1 MRSLEKSTTPMK
13 QIVFATHN
21 LNKLTEIQPLIPGG
35 LEVVSLDQI
44 GCVEAIAETA
54 NTLEGNA
61 QIKADYIWKYFRQDC
76 FADDTGLEVEA
87 LEGAPGV
94 YSARFAGPE
103 ALADANMAKLLK
115 LLQGKASRKARFRTV
130 IALILGGHS
139 YQFEGVVEGKILE
152 EPRGEGGFGYDPVFQ
167 PDGSELSFAE
177 MTLEEK
183 NKMSHRARAI
193 AKLCTFLENII
204 GDESRSD

>member
-1 MRSLEKSTTPMK
+1 MK

-21 LNKLTEIQPLIPGG
+21 LNKIKEIQPLIPGG

-61 QIKADYIWKYFRQDC
+61 QIKAEYIWKYFRQDC

>member
-1 MRSLEKSTTPMK
+1 MK

-21 LNKLTEIQPLIPGG
+21 LNKLAEIQLLIPGG

-44 GCVEAIAETA
+44 GCVETIAETA
-54 NTLEGNA
+54 TTLEGNA

-87 LEGAPGV
+87 LDGAPGV

-103 ALADANMAKLLK
+103 GRADANMSKLLR
-115 LLQGKASRKARFRTV
+115 LMEGKDSRKAKFRTV
-130 IALILGGHS
+130 IALILEGNS
-139 YQFEGVVEGKILE
+139 YLFEGVVHGKILE
-152 EPRGEGGFGYDPVFQ
+152 EPRGDGGFGYDPIFQ

-193 AKLCTFLENII
+193 EKLCAFLENI
-204 GDESRSD
+204 GVD

>member
-1 MRSLEKSTTPMK
+1 MK

-21 LNKLTEIQPLIPGG
+21 LNKIKEIQPLIPGG

-61 QIKADYIWKYFRQDC
+61 QIKAEYIWKYFRQDC
-76 FADDTGLEVEA
+76 FADDTGLEVEV

>member
-1 MRSLEKSTTPMK
+1 MK

-21 LNKLTEIQPLIPGG
+21 LNKLGEIQPLMPGG
-35 LEVVSLDQI
+35 LKVVSLDQI

-54 NTLEGNA
+54 TTLEGNA
-61 QIKADYIWKYFRQDC
+61 QIKADYIWKFFRYDC

-87 LEGAPGV
+87 LGGAPGV

-103 ALADANMAKLLK
+103 GRADANMAKLLRAM
-115 LLQGKASRKARFRTV
+115 QGETSRKARFRTV
-130 IALILGGHS
+130 IALILGGNS
-139 YQFEGVVEGKILE
+139 YLFEGIVQGEILK
-152 EPRGEGGFGYDPVFQ
+152 EPRGDGGFGYDPVFK

-183 NKMSHRARAI
+183 NKISHRARAI
-193 AKLCTFLENII
+193 EKLCAFLENISV
-204 GDESRSD
+204 DESGTD

>member
-1 MRSLEKSTTPMK
+1 MK

-21 LNKLTEIQPLIPGG
+21 LNKLAEIQLLIPGG

-44 GCVEAIAETA
+44 GCVETIAETA
-54 NTLEGNA
+54 TTLEGNA

-76 FADDTGLEVEA
+76 FADDTGLEVKA
-87 LEGAPGV
+87 LDGAPGV

-103 ALADANMAKLLK
+103 GRADANMSKLLR
-115 LLQGKASRKARFRTV
+115 LMEGKDSRKAKFRTV
-130 IALILGGHS
+130 IALILEGNS
-139 YQFEGVVEGKILE
+139 YLFEGVVHGKILE
-152 EPRGEGGFGYDPVFQ
+152 EPRGDGGFGYDPIFQ

-193 AKLCTFLENII
+193 EKLCAFLENI
-204 GDESRSD
+204 GVD